1 MKRYD
6 LREFGTPPEKVVY
19 VTPEQLAAKLQAIVQ
34 LKIICYNTAMDKEL
48 LYKSV
53 EKALS
58 RGNNVEIRKKP
69 NGEWQIMEVKKNII
83 AQLIGI
89 MLELQELSQKCGGSF
104 FYREFV

>member
-1 MKRYD
+1 
-6 LREFGTPPEKVVY
+6 
-19 VTPEQLAAKLQAIVQ
+19 
-34 LKIICYNTAMDKEL
+34 MDKEL

-83 AQLIGI
+83 A
-89 MLELQELSQKCGGSF
+89 
-104 FYREFV
+104 